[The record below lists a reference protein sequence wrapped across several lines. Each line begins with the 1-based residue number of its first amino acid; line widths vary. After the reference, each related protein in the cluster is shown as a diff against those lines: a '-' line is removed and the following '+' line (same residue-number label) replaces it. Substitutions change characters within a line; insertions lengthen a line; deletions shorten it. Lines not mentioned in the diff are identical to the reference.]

1 MISDRDEIAQLK
13 SQLATVRMRIDLL
26 PIPNARKVQE
36 RLDAASGVDEADMH
50 SAGFNPRD
58 PKHRDAWR
66 RRNDDDC
73 GGSF

>member
-13 SQLATVRMRIDLL
+13 SQLNHVRLRIDLL
-26 PIPNARKVQE
+26 PIPNGRKVRE
-36 RLDAASGVDEADMH
+36 RLEAAHSVVESDMRDAGMDPQ
-50 SAGFNPRD
+50 N
-58 PKHRDAWR
+58 PKHRDAWQ